1 MKDGKTTPST
11 VRLVVALLGF
21 WPEYDVGRCYWTCI
35 YIYGHS
41 SLAAARSLPMAAGG
55 CVLLGATMGAFD
67 YSGQLTGEPGVT
79 REERRLK
86 FFKKPPPPLID
97 PVSQ

>member
-1 MKDGKTTPST
+1 MG
-11 VRLVVALLGF
+11 
-21 WPEYDVGRCYWTCI
+21 
-35 YIYGHS
+35 S

-55 CVLLGATMGAFD
+55 CVLLGAAVGVFD
-67 YSGQLTGEPGVT
+67 YSGQLVGESGTT

-86 FFKKPPPPLID
+86 FFKKPPQPLVKPLE